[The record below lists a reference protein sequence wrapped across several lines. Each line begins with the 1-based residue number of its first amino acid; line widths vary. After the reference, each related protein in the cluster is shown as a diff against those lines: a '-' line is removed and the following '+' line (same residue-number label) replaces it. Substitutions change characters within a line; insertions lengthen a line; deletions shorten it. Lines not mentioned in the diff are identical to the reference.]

1 MVTLRPCEMDVQK
14 AATLSLKKIEESLP
28 ATLLTE
34 LEKVGKS
41 LSVPWVGILV
51 GSLTPIQY
59 VMGYSDVELEDS
71 DWSEPTI
78 LWSLMHMPSGTRKSL
93 IYKFVNDLI
102 AGSCSNTEDGDGE
115 HTPYKVNETTFEKLG
130 LTMASNEGKVV
141 WYFDEGRHF
150 LASWVYTK
158 KDHREMNPY
167 CSRCTMLANGT
178 TARQREYSS
187 LWNAQT

>member
-1 MVTLRPCEMDVQK
+1 MDVEK
-14 AATLSLKKIEESLP
+14 AATLSLKKMEESLP

-34 LEKVGKS
+34 LEKVGES
-41 LSVPWVGILV
+41 LSVPW
-51 GSLTPIQY
+51 
-59 VMGYSDVELEDS
+59 
-71 DWSEPTI
+71 
-78 LWSLMHMPSGTRKSL
+78 
-93 IYKFVNDLI
+93 VNDLI